1 MIYTTEVQHMC
12 PVAKGAYHGPAPI
25 PEEGKWV
32 QAKEISDISGFT
44 HGIGWCAP
52 QQGACKLT
60 LNNKNGIIEEALV
73 EQDEILVFGP
83 DLTELRGDSA
93 YARIAL
99 LRVGDIESDDEDDTE
114 QAFRAIQDM
123 DFVKYHVFPKGY
135 MIRTSSESNREQ
147 VRLSSAALK
156 KGISFRAVGN
166 DFIRQ
171 YKQNPNILAVKL
183 IFITAPDA
191 DYAALE
197 QEAKTVRDITM
208 SLSKIL
214 EGMPTDCGSCN
225 LKPICDEVE
234 GMRELHFGKEK
245 HTTE

>member
-1 MIYTTEVQHMC
+1 MELYNSIIRKVEELTGSSTPRRC
-12 PVAKGAYHGPAPI
+12 PYDP
-25 PEEGKWV
+25 
-32 QAKEISDISGFT
+32 
-44 HGIGWCAP
+44 
-52 QQGACKLT
+52 QGAWEDTGSFELVMLRDAAYELGGNSKPAVNFTCVT
-60 LNNKNGIIEEALV
+60 TSAQLV
-73 EQDEILVFGP
+73 ERD
-83 DLTELRGDSA
+83 

-123 DFVKYHVFPKGY
+123 DFVKYRVFPKGY

-234 GMRELHFGKEK
+234 GMRVPVRC
-245 HTTE
+245 

>member
-1 MIYTTEVQHMC
+1 MTQVNVASRKWRDEQGRERRFHYGLLIREVAAEPFFCEDYGVRVWEDGGEDASVPGVTTSAQ
-12 PVAKGAYHGPAPI
+12 
-25 PEEGKWV
+25 
-32 QAKEISDISGFT
+32 
-44 HGIGWCAP
+44 
-52 QQGACKLT
+52 
-60 LNNKNGIIEEALV
+60 LV
-73 EQDEILVFGP
+73 ERDEILVFGP
-83 DLTELRGDSA
+83 DLTELRGDSS

-197 QEAKTVRDITM
+197 REAKTVRDITM

>member
-1 MIYTTEVQHMC
+1 M
-12 PVAKGAYHGPAPI
+12 
-25 PEEGKWV
+25 
-32 QAKEISDISGFT
+32 
-44 HGIGWCAP
+44 
-52 QQGACKLT
+52 
-60 LNNKNGIIEEALV
+60 
-73 EQDEILVFGP
+73 
-83 DLTELRGDSA
+83 
-93 YARIAL
+93 
-99 LRVGDIESDDEDDTE
+99 GDIESDDEDDTE

-214 EGMPTDCGSCN
+214 EGMPTDCGSAISS
-225 LKPICDEVE
+225 PSA
-234 GMRELHFGKEK
+234 MRWRVCASCISARRSTQRNNRHFGPKRASGAWMPLFRCMERSEYYLQIHGRLAIMGYK
-245 HTTE
+245 RTSLII